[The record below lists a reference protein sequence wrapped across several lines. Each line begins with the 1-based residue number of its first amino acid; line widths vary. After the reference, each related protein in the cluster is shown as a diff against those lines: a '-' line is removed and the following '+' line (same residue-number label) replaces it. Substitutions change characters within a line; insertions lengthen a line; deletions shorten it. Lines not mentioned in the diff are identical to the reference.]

1 MNIKHVPKKT
11 PVSPDIPSF
20 GVEFEFLIAVL
31 AKPSI
36 ENPNP
41 SDPRT
46 VYFPSTPEDNAPS
59 YFQIPVGKEDWAN
72 EWSIYAHIK
81 RSLASIGLPTE
92 PRKANSNFAMWE
104 VTADGSIKGPPPPSR
119 RNKKAY
125 ADWQAY
131 TYWPIEIRTP
141 AYYYNEDA
149 LRDIS
154 DFCAIMRK
162 NYLVTVNESC
172 GLHVHIGYGTQGF
185 TLPHLRRLGA
195 IIEAFEPQFDSIHPE
210 HRIDSRNAHCVS
222 FRQNTYFQ
230 YQYRQDHGRAP
241 RVLETIATL
250 LACESRDAFRT
261 CVASEATTGSYA
273 FVGETTAWNFDRMGT
288 ESKRRPEHVP
298 DTIEFRGHEGSLD
311 AEAVGNWVRT
321 LVGVVEYT
329 RSVNAWGFGE
339 LLLRAREESWELGA
353 RDQRVTGQGRY
364 EPGGV
369 MYRPVFGEEWC
380 GLVDLLRVL
389 KINGPALYYESRK
402 GRWLENGV
410 YNHWYKHA
418 PSEYV
423 VQPIHEDPEPSNDD
437 ESLPPSSKPSSDSE
451 SGLFDPFNPNPIPVT
466 PGNPVEKPE
475 GEKTTP
481 VDLTNLDIDT
491 GFSDHSSSPTKK
503 VSAPKPSVKPYI
515 AVPYPDT
522 PETKPKPTPRTGF
535 KVPSSSSSSSTT
547 NSSTKSVSLTS
558 SHYEREAVKARAIA
572 AKFWDGERKREKDE
586 AEKEVAK
593 RGKAVEEK
601 TEKNRKK
608 SSMDL
613 GSERAMST
621 RSAASAS
628 AVEFTDTGA
637 REEEDVWEPQG
648 WKGADSDAIS
658 EETRVFAEAKRLSEE
673 QAELEERIRNLRPGI
688 GYLHAVRHPP
698 LHPLPGPVKYTHR
711 APNQHSHLLQ
721 GTTPAEIEDLAPNTS
736 NFLGRPFHR
745 AFRAPSTPWLEH
757 APSGSG
763 MNPRRMPYPGPV
775 PIIEESR
782 ITMLEDALNSTIG
795 EEWIWDH
802 GLRTRSAGLQHM
814 LRGRQLYEVSPTIK
828 ARLLAYNDL
837 IINHHSHGRSIHQ
850 LFPARAH
857 NVTQFEAADDR
868 WWRGQI
874 AESEIVRLERQAA
887 DSDENAALNALETL
901 DSMRRGEQYFYQPV
915 GVQNPFASGPR
926 TQAQI
931 QEDISPGADAP
942 IAVPGPDTSTS
953 ASSAVPA
960 GPRNPRTEERNHFRK
975 VQEDACRA
983 TRELEEAE
991 EAAAKDE
998 MEKYEAEMK
1007 RRMEVAM
1014 AMILKARE
1022 EAAATEEEDEEENGD
1037 KEEEEDDEEEEEK
1050 DSTIVAPEPQDSWE
1064 KDDEGGFGTV

>member
-36 ENPNP
+36 ENPTPPIHEP
-41 SDPRT
+41 SISPPPPKIT
-46 VYFPSTPEDNAPS
+46 HHPTFKSPSEKKTGPTNGPSTHTSNAVSLPSVSPPNPEKP
-59 YFQIPVGKEDWAN
+59 IPT
-72 EWSIYAHIK
+72 
-81 RSLASIGLPTE
+81 LP
-92 PRKANSNFAMWE
+92 W
-104 VTADGSIKGPPPPSR
+104 PPPPSR
-119 RNKKAY
+119 RNKKSLRRLASLHLLAY
-125 ADWQAY
+125 RN
-131 TYWPIEIRTP
+131 PHS

-437 ESLPPSSKPSSDSE
+437 ESLPPSSKPSSGSE
-451 SGLFDPFNPNPIPVT
+451 TGLFDPFNPNPIPVT

-481 VDLTNLDIDT
+481 VDLTSFDIDT

-586 AEKEVAK
+586 AEKE
-593 RGKAVEEK
+593 
-601 TEKNRKK
+601 K

-613 GSERAMST
+613 GSVRAMST

-711 APNQHSHLLQ
+711 AQINTRISFKVLLQ
-721 GTTPAEIEDLAPNTS
+721 LKSKTSPPTPQISSAV
-736 NFLGRPFHR
+736 
-745 AFRAPSTPWLEH
+745 PSTAHSAHPPPLARTRPIRKRHESPPN
-757 APSGSG
+757 AL
-763 MNPRRMPYPGPV
+763 PGPV